1 MLVGVAMDARAM
13 TWLYVTEHGLFILIL
28 KSGAWLAI
36 GGVIGASHYMTL
48 RWNVQ
53 MLATGSSAAAAVAVQ
68 LIRLAIMAGV
78 LAIITRHYGAPPLL
92 VTALGILAS
101 RAAVLRLGAVS

>member
-13 TWLYVTEHGLFILIL
+13 TRLYVTEHGLFMLIL

-36 GGVIGASHYMTL
+36 GGMIGACHYMTL

-53 MLATGSSAAAAVAVQ
+53 MLATGSSVPAALAIQ

-92 VTALGILAS
+92 VAALGVVAS
-101 RAAVLRLGAVS
+101 RAAALRLGAVS

>member
-1 MLVGVAMDARAM
+1 M
-13 TWLYVTEHGLFILIL
+13 TRLCVTELDMFLLIL
-28 KSGAWLAI
+28 KTGAWLATGGLI
-36 GGVIGASHYMTL
+36 GVCHYMTL

-53 MLATGSSAAAAVAVQ
+53 MLATGSSVPAAVAIQ
-68 LIRLAIMAGV
+68 LIRLAIMAGL

-92 VTALGILAS
+92 VAALGVVAS